1 MKTRRTTP
9 PAALFAVA
17 ALMSIT
23 CLAKDNAREA
33 ALRAAE
39 IARFE
44 ASVNADEA
52 ALDKLLGAE
61 LDYTHS
67 TGELETKAQFIASLT
82 NGKRDY
88 VAMEPTIE
96 RLRVIGDVGLIRG
109 RTRVTIERDGKPSSF
124 DISYDDAWLWKDGRW
139 QLISWRSTRLPD
151 APAK

>member
-9 PAALFAVA
+9 PAVLFTVA
-17 ALMSIT
+17 ALMSVA

-44 ASVNADEA
+44 ANVKADEA
-52 ALDKLLGAE
+52 ALDRLLGE
-61 LDYTHS
+61 DLDYTHS
-67 TGELETKAQFIASLT
+67 TGELETKAQFIKSLT
-82 NGKRDY
+82 DGKRDY
-88 VAMEPTIE
+88 VAMDPAVEK
-96 RLRVIGDVGLIRG
+96 LRVIGDVGLIRG
-109 RTRVTIERDGKPSSF
+109 RTRVTVASNGKPSTF
-124 DISYDDAWLWKDGRW
+124 DISYDDVWLWKDGRW